1 MNNEMQK
8 VILEIMTSGL
18 NEEQK
23 EALLGE
29 IANGIIEQK
38 EDKRAEL
45 IEKNRQ
51 QANEVRQ
58 RLEERQKEAYRNEI
72 IKNSDEK
79 VEEYIKELSEVK
91 NNNNEYIYKDLEQ
104 EYKNRE
110 ISKEEIYDLYE
121 RVFNKK
127 QEIYQDVFKGLGEK
141 KGFRKPKRPTA
152 KNKEEDGSNP
162 KVDPGQ
168 ENVDGIEPGQENIDG
183 IEPEEENVDVI
194 EPEEEFDDEI
204 EIESERDGSH
214 LTKKEKF
221 KKLLKK
227 SAKIGAV
234 IGGVGLVATAIYNSV
249 MTGDVTSVHD
259 VITNTADVIQNT
271 AQTAVD
277 NAPDF
282 TDVTTVGDVTEVFSS
297 NQDAILGEPV
307 KTPLDPYF
315 QNEILGY
322 TTADN
327 QMAEANN
334 LGEIVDAYNNGQ
346 DVTSLYVG
354 NEQGIDGFVNK
365 VDGQP
370 LEDVLS
376 SGGRSR

>member
-1 MNNEMQK
+1 MEQQTK
-8 VILEIMTSGL
+8 DTILGILSTNLSK
-18 NEEQK
+18 EQK

-29 IANGIIEQK
+29 IANGIIEKK
-38 EDKRAEL
+38 EDKREEL

-58 RLEERQKEAYRNEI
+58 RLKEREKEAYRNEI

-91 NNNNEYIYKDLEQ
+91 NSNNEYIYKDLEQ
-104 EYKNRE
+104 EYKNGE
-110 ISKEEIYDLYE
+110 ISKTEIYDLYE

-127 QEIYQDVFKGLGEK
+127 QEIYQEVFKGLGEK
-141 KGFRKPKRPTA
+141 KGFRKPKRPTG
-152 KNKEEDGSNP
+152 KNKEEDNSDQKTEP
-162 KVDPGQ
+162 EQEKVDETEPKQEKIGEIDP
-168 ENVDGIEPGQENIDG
+168 ENVDE
-183 IEPEEENVDVI
+183 IEPEQEI
-194 EPEEEFDDEI
+194 DDEY
-204 EIESERDGSH
+204 EIVDERDGSH
-214 LTKKEKF
+214 LTMKEKF
-221 KKLLKK
+221 KKILKK

-234 IGGVGLVATAIYNSV
+234 IGGVGLIAAAIYNSV

-259 VITNTADVIQNT
+259 VITNTADTIQNA

-277 NAPDF
+277 TAPNLNDI
-282 TDVTTVGDVTEVFSS
+282 TTVGDVSEVFSS
-297 NQDAILGEPV
+297 NQDAILGSPE

-327 QMAEANN
+327 QMTSASN
-334 LGEIVDAYNNGQ
+334 LGEIMEAYSNGE
-346 DVTSLYVG
+346 DITSLYVG
-354 NEQGIDGFVNK
+354 NEQGIDGFVNA

>member
-91 NNNNEYIYKDLEQ
+91 NNNNEYIYKDLEE
-104 EYKNRE
+104 EYKNGE

-127 QEIYQDVFKGLGEK
+127 EGIYKDVL
-141 KGFRKPKRPTA
+141 
-152 KNKEEDGSNP
+152 
-162 KVDPGQ
+162 V
-168 ENVDGIEPGQENIDG
+168 
-183 IEPEEENVDVI
+183 
-194 EPEEEFDDEI
+194 
-204 EIESERDGSH
+204 
-214 LTKKEKF
+214 
-221 KKLLKK
+221 LLKK
-227 SAKIGAV
+227 LQNKKIHKP
-234 IGGVGLVATAIYNSV
+234 S
-249 MTGDVTSVHD
+249 
-259 VITNTADVIQNT
+259 QN
-271 AQTAVD
+271 
-277 NAPDF
+277 
-282 TDVTTVGDVTEVFSS
+282 
-297 NQDAILGEPV
+297 
-307 KTPLDPYF
+307 
-315 QNEILGY
+315 QNK
-322 TTADN
+322 N
-327 QMAEANN
+327 
-334 LGEIVDAYNNGQ
+334 
-346 DVTSLYVG
+346 
-354 NEQGIDGFVNK
+354 
-365 VDGQP
+365 
-370 LEDVLS
+370 
-376 SGGRSR
+376 

>member
-1 MNNEMQK
+1 MEQQTK
-8 VILEIMTSGL
+8 DTILGILSTNLSK
-18 NEEQK
+18 EQK

-29 IANGIIEQK
+29 IANGIIEKK
-38 EDKRAEL
+38 EDKREEL

-58 RLEERQKEAYRNEI
+58 SLKEREKEAYRNEI
-72 IKNSDEK
+72 IKDSDEK

-91 NNNNEYIYKDLEQ
+91 NSNNEYIYKDLEQ
-104 EYKNRE
+104 EYKNGE
-110 ISKEEIYDLYE
+110 ISKTEIYDLYE

-127 QEIYQDVFKGLGEK
+127 QEIYQEVFKGLEEK
-141 KGFRKPKRPTA
+141 KGFRKPKSPTG
-152 KNKEEDGSNP
+152 KNKEEDNSDQ
-162 KVDPGQ
+162 KIESEQ
-168 ENVDGIEPGQENIDG
+168 ENVDE
-183 IEPEEENVDVI
+183 IEPENVDEI
-194 EPEEEFDDEI
+194 EPEQEIDDEY
-204 EIESERDGSH
+204 EIVDERDGSH
-214 LTKKEKF
+214 LTMKEKF
-221 KKLLKK
+221 KKILKK

-234 IGGVGLVATAIYNSV
+234 IGGVGLIATAIYNSV

-259 VITNTADVIQNT
+259 VITNTADAIQNA

-277 NAPDF
+277 TAPNLNDI
-282 TDVTTVGDVTEVFSS
+282 TTVGDVTEVFSS
-297 NQDAILGEPV
+297 NQDAILGSPE

-327 QMAEANN
+327 QMTSASN
-334 LGEIVDAYNNGQ
+334 LGEVMEAYSNGE
-346 DVTSLYVG
+346 DITSLYVG
-354 NEQGIDGFVNK
+354 NEQGIDGFVNA
-365 VDGQP
+365 VDGQS